1 MRGGID
7 FVGWRTWWNHRLPRR
22 RTLGNLQTRLDAFER
37 RAVRPAFSGQARRIA
52 LPGRGAACSVERLHA
67 SYSGLL
73 RHGGAWHGWAAVW
86 EQYPWLAALFEREGW
101 ALLVATI
108 GRVLEA

>member
-1 MRGGID
+1 MARGVE
-7 FVGWRTWWNHRLPRR
+7 FVGWRTWWDHRVPRR

-52 LPGRGAACSVERLHA
+52 LPGRGAACSVERLRAVLA

-73 RHGGAWHGWAAVW
+73 RHGGAWRAWAAVW
-86 EQYPWLAALFEREGW
+86 ARHPWLAALFEREGW
-101 ALLVATI
+101 EL
-108 GRVLEA
+108 